1 MGLALL
7 RSGHHAAAADA
18 LQEAALREPKGIDAQ
33 VDRGAALLLAGRTRE
48 AIGVLRET
56 LETDPTRADAL
67 NNLGVAYLAMGRPK
81 SAAVNLERAAKHR
94 ESPRILLNLGK
105 VMEDAHEPA
114 EAVRAYDQV
123 LKLRAKDPEAVAGRK
138 RLGVPSKSRRS
149 PRKGTAKSPKKA
161 TRTVRRKTVPSTE
174 APPS

>member
-1 MGLALL
+1 GY
-7 RSGHHAAAADA
+7 
-18 LQEAALREPKGIDAQ
+18 
-33 VDRGAALLLAGRTRE
+33 RGAERLLAGGTRE

-56 LETDPTRADAL
+56 LETDPTRADSL
-67 NNLGVAYLAMGRPK
+67 NNLGVAYRAMGRTK
-81 SAAVNLERAAKHR
+81 SAAVNLERATKHR
-94 ESPRILLNLGK
+94 ESPRMLLNRGK

-114 EAVRAYDQV
+114 DAVRAYDQV

-138 RLGVPSKSRRS
+138 RLGVPTKSRRS

-161 TRTVRRKTVPSTE
+161 TRTVRRKTTPSIE

>member
-1 MGLALL
+1 PLGVRGRGDQGPPHRGRIASRGPAPQADLGPRPVA
-7 RSGHHAAAADA
+7 SGHHAAAADA

-81 SAAVNLERAAKHR
+81 SAAVNLERAAQRR
-94 ESPRILLNLGK
+94 E
-105 VMEDAHEPA
+105 A
-114 EAVRAYDQV
+114 
-123 LKLRAKDPEAVAGRK
+123 
-138 RLGVPSKSRRS
+138 
-149 PRKGTAKSPKKA
+149 
-161 TRTVRRKTVPSTE
+161 
-174 APPS
+174 